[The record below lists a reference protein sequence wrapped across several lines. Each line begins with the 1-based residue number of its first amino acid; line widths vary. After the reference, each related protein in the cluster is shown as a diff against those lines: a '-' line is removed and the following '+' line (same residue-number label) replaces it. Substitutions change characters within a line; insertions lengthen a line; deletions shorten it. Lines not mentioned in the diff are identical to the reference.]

1 MWRTRILKPF
11 PLEQRLRRGLSVR
24 WVGCVRWRGNL
35 KLLFVAAVTGFFLR
49 GERRVALCTEA
60 SADCGQALCTH
71 RPRPPGF
78 TAHPRRPGGPCA
90 ARQPNLA
97 SYIQS

>member
-1 MWRTRILKPF
+1 MANPDSQTLPVGAKTQEGAF
-11 PLEQRLRRGLSVR
+11 CAVG
-24 WVGCVRWRGNL
+24 GCVRRRGNL

-60 SADCGQALCTH
+60 SADCGQALGTH

-78 TAHPRRPGGPCA
+78 TEHPRRPGGPCA

>member
-1 MWRTRILKPF
+1 MCHPGSSDPPPWSRDPGG
-11 PLEQRLRRGLSVR
+11 GLL
-24 WVGCVRWRGNL
+24 G
-35 KLLFVAAVTGFFLR
+35 AAPARSSLPAAAGTGFSVP
-49 GERRVALCTEA
+49 GERRAALCAEA
-60 SADCGQALCTH
+60 SADCGQALGTH

-78 TAHPRRPGGPCA
+78 TAHPQRPGGPCA

>member
-1 MWRTRILKPF
+1 MADPDSQTLP
-11 PLEQRLRRGLSVR
+11 
-24 WVGCVRWRGNL
+24 VGAKTQEGAFCAVGECVRRRGNL

-60 SADCGQALCTH
+60 SADCDQALGTH